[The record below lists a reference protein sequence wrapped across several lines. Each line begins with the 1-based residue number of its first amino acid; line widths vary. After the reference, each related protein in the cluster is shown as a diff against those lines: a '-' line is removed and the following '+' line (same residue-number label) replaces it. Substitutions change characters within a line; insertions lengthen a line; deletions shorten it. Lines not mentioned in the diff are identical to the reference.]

1 MFRENHSQ
9 RGEYIQSVNQNLW
22 GIVLAGGEGTR
33 LRNLVEKIYGY
44 HRPKQYCT
52 LIGSQSLIKHTIKRA
67 SMIIPHQK
75 ILTVVNSHHSR
86 YIKEELHHRPEETI
100 IVQPCPRE
108 TSAGILLPVSKIYKS
123 DPDSTVAIFPSDHF
137 ILEENKFV
145 NYIKEAAIFVERN
158 PDLIVMIG
166 IRPDRIESGL
176 GWIERGNE
184 IFSDTDHH
192 FHQVKKFWEKPGLSN
207 AASLFEDGCLI
218 NTFIIVAKSETLI
231 KKMRS
236 CLPSL
241 MNAFEP
247 IREKLGTEQEK
258 FVLERFFKFIP
269 EINFSKDFLEKITES
284 LAVLEIPDVYWS
296 DWGEEQRVIYDI
308 ERFNL
313 SFAGDL
319 VLHHTDLENIE
330 ISNAIIGN
338 EIINNFHLSP

>member
-33 LRNLVEKIYGY
+33 LKNLVEKIYGY

-52 LIGSQSLIKHTIKRA
+52 ITGSQSLIKHTIKRA
-67 SMIIPHQK
+67 SMIIPHQR
-75 ILTVVNSHHSR
+75 ILTVVNSHHAR
-86 YIKEELHHRPEETI
+86 YVKEELYHRPEETI

-176 GWIERGNE
+176 GWIERGKE
-184 IFSDTDHH
+184 IYSETKHN
-192 FHQVKKFWEKPGLSN
+192 FHKVEKFWEKPDLRN
-207 AASLFEDGCLI
+207 AASLFAEGCLI
-218 NTFIIVAKSETLI
+218 NTFIIVAKTQTI
-231 KKMRS
+231 INKMQTR
-236 CLPSL
+236 LPHL
-241 MNAFEP
+241 TKAFEP
-247 IREKLGTEQEK
+247 IIEKFGTEHEK
-258 FVLERFFKFIP
+258 IALERFFKLVP
-269 EINFSKDFLEKITES
+269 EINFSKEFLEKITDS

-313 SFAGDL
+313 SFVGESFL
-319 VLHHTDLENIE
+319 QPPVLENIE
-330 ISNAIIGN
+330 ISHTIISGEN
-338 EIINNFHLSP
+338 GSNYHLSP